1 MGARNPQDGELCLST
16 YLLDTTV
23 LIGHLR
29 GLEQVTRFI
38 LDLITEGHAV
48 GTSCVSIAELHHGAR
63 PNERKDVQALID
75 RLEFLETTAE
85 ASTRAGKYQ
94 ARLRGEGVTLHTADA
109 LVAGTAR
116 AHGAILLTDNEADLP
131 VRVLRVVRPLASKK
145 TTPAI

>member
-1 MGARNPQDGELCLST
+1 MGARNPPDGEPCLNT

-29 GLEQVTRFI
+29 GLEEITQFI

-48 GTSCVSIAELHHGAR
+48 GTSCVNIAELHHGAR
-63 PNERKDVQALID
+63 PKERKDVQALVD
-75 RLEFLETTAE
+75 RLEFLETTAD
-85 ASTRAGKYQ
+85 ASARAGKYQ

-116 AHGAILLTDNEADLP
+116 ANGAILVTDNEADFP
-131 VRVLRVVRPLASKK
+131 MRDLRVVRPLR
-145 TTPAI
+145 